1 MTFVSQEAVWV
12 RLLGSVSS
20 VCLGFGGY
28 TQPGL
33 YRDLRMCSQREEAQ
47 TTPGSSPGAK
57 DVLGRYSLG
66 HRQWGTG

>member
-28 TQPGL
+28 TQPGCAEICACVHKEKKPRL
-33 YRDLRMCSQREEAQ
+33 LPAPALEPRMC
-47 TTPGSSPGAK
+47 
-57 DVLGRYSLG
+57 
-66 HRQWGTG
+66 